1 MIVETNIR
9 AVQMFKLIAKWII
22 IYLLLSVLVCIGYL
36 ELGWHISIPETEI
49 AIMGTAL
56 SILMGFRVDAAY
68 KRWWEARII
77 WGAVVNN
84 SRTFARE
91 VMSFVGGKNPRAGRQ
106 LIYRQIGFVEAMGKH
121 LRRQGGIEHLTRLL
135 SDEDYEIVKTKK
147 HIPQALLAM
156 NLNQLTSINEHG
168 SLSTYQLV
176 QLERVIQQLTD
187 ELGRAERIKNTPFP
201 VPYGYFSWLLVHT
214 FACLI
219 PFAMVKELGYL
230 TIVLALVI
238 SFIFLIIEQI
248 AIQIQDPF
256 EGKTNDTPM
265 TAIAKNIEIDLRD
278 LLGEDPLPEAIKPK
292 AGVLM

>member
-9 AVQMFKLIAKWII
+9 AAQMFKLIAKWII
-22 IYLLLSVLVCIGYL
+22 IYLLLSILVCIGYI
-36 ELGWHISIPETEI
+36 ELDWRITIPETEI

-77 WGAVVNN
+77 WGAIVNN

-91 VMSFVGGKNPRAGRQ
+91 VISFVGQKNAEGGKQ
-106 LIYRQIGFVEAMGKH
+106 LIYRQIGFVESLGKH
-121 LRRQGGIEHLTRLL
+121 LRRQGGIAHLNRLL
-135 SDEDYEIVKTKK
+135 SATDYETIKNKK
-147 HIPQALLAM
+147 HVPQALLAM
-156 NLNQLTSINEHG
+156 NLQQLTLFNEQG

-176 QLERVIQQLTD
+176 QLETVLQQLTD
-187 ELGRAERIKNTPFP
+187 ELGKAERIKNTPFP

-230 TIVLALVI
+230 TIILALII

-256 EGKTNDTPM
+256 EGKANDTPV
-265 TAIAKNIEIDLRD
+265 TAIAKNIEIDLRE
-278 LLGEDPLPEAIKPK
+278 LLGEFPLPEPIKPK
-292 AGVLM
+292 AGVQM

>member
-9 AVQMFKLIAKWII
+9 ATHMFRLIAKWII
-22 IYLLLSVLVCIGYL
+22 IYLLLSTLVCIGYI
-36 ELGWHISIPETEI
+36 ELGWHIAIPETEI

-68 KRWWEARII
+68 KRWWEARIV

-91 VMSFVGGKNPRAGRQ
+91 VMGFVGRYDYDIARA
-106 LIYRQIGFVEAMGKH
+106 LIYRQIGFVESMGKH
-121 LRRQGGIEHLTRLL
+121 LRKQGGIEHLNRLL
-135 SDEDYEIVKTKK
+135 SKEDYEFIKAKK
-147 HIPQALLAM
+147 HIPNTLLMM
-156 NLNQLTSINEHG
+156 NLKQLSELNTQG
-168 SLSTYQLV
+168 VLSTYLLV
-176 QLERVIQQLTD
+176 QLESILHNLTD
-187 ELGRAERIKNTPFP
+187 ELGKAERIKNTPFP
-201 VPYGYFSWLLVHT
+201 VPYSYFSWLLVHT

-230 TIVLALVI
+230 TIALSIVI

-256 EGKTNDTPM
+256 ESQPNDTPV
-265 TAIAKNIEIDLRD
+265 TTIAKNIEIDLREI
-278 LLGEDPLPEAIKPK
+278 LGEVPLPAPLTPK
-292 AGVLM
+292 AGVSM

>member
-9 AVQMFKLIAKWII
+9 AAHMFRLIAKWII
-22 IYLLLSVLVCIGYL
+22 IYLLLSIVICIGYI
-36 ELGWHISIPETEI
+36 ELGWHIAIPETEI

-77 WGAVVNN
+77 WGAIVNN
-84 SRTFARE
+84 SRSFARE
-91 VMSFVGGKNPRAGRQ
+91 VAAFVGKENPGIARQ
-106 LIYRQIGFVEAMGKH
+106 LIYRQIGFVEATGKH
-121 LRRQGGIEHLTRLL
+121 LRKQGGIEHLSRLL
-135 SDEDYEIVKTKK
+135 SVDDYETIKNKK
-147 HIPQALLAM
+147 HVPNTLLMM
-156 NLNQLTSINEHG
+156 NLKQLTELQETG
-168 SLSTYQLV
+168 GLSTYLLV
-176 QLERVIQQLTD
+176 QIETIIHNLTD
-187 ELGRAERIKNTPFP
+187 ELGKAERIKNTPFP

-230 TIVLALVI
+230 TVILALII

-256 EGKTNDTPM
+256 ESKPNDTPV
-265 TAIAKNIEIDLRD
+265 TTIAKNIEIDLREI
-278 LLGEDPLPEAIKPK
+278 LGENPLPAPLTPK
-292 AGVLM
+292 AGVSM

>member
-9 AVQMFKLIAKWII
+9 ATHMFRLIAKWII
-22 IYLLLSVLVCIGYL
+22 IYLLLSTLVCIGYI
-36 ELGWHISIPETEI
+36 ELGWHIAIPETEI

-68 KRWWEARII
+68 KRWWEARIV

-91 VMSFVGGKNPRAGRQ
+91 VMGFVGRHDYDIART
-106 LIYRQIGFVEAMGKH
+106 LIYRQIGFVESMGKH
-121 LRRQGGIEHLTRLL
+121 LRKQGGIEHLNRLL
-135 SDEDYEIVKTKK
+135 SKEDYEFIKTKK
-147 HIPQALLAM
+147 HIPNTLLMM
-156 NLNQLTSINEHG
+156 NLKQLSELNTQG
-168 SLSTYQLV
+168 VLSTYLLV
-176 QLERVIQQLTD
+176 QLESILHNLTD
-187 ELGRAERIKNTPFP
+187 ELGKAERIKNTPFP
-201 VPYGYFSWLLVHT
+201 VPYSYFSWLLVHT

-230 TIVLALVI
+230 TIALSIVI

-256 EGKTNDTPM
+256 ESQPNDTPV
-265 TAIAKNIEIDLRD
+265 TTIAKNIEIDLREI
-278 LLGEDPLPEAIKPK
+278 LGEVPLPAPLTPK
-292 AGVLM
+292 AGVSM

>member
-22 IYLLLSVLVCIGYL
+22 IYLLLSIIVCIGYI
-36 ELGWHISIPETEI
+36 ELGWRIAIPETEI

-77 WGAVVNN
+77 WGAIVNN

-91 VMSFVGGKNPRAGRQ
+91 VISFVGQKNAEGGKQ
-106 LIYRQIGFVEAMGKH
+106 LIYRQIGFVEALGKH
-121 LRRQGGIEHLTRLL
+121 LRKQGGIEHLNRLL
-135 SDEDYEIVKTKK
+135 SVTDYETINSKK

-156 NLNQLTSINEHG
+156 NLQQLTLFNEQG

-176 QLERVIQQLTD
+176 QLETVLQQLTD
-187 ELGRAERIKNTPFP
+187 ELGKAERIKNTPFP

-230 TIVLALVI
+230 TIILALII

-256 EGKTNDTPM
+256 EGKANDTPV
-265 TAIAKNIEIDLRD
+265 TTIAKNIEIDLRE
-278 LLGEDPLPEAIKPK
+278 LLGESPLPEPIRPK
-292 AGVLM
+292 AGVQL

>member
-9 AVQMFKLIAKWII
+9 AAHMFRLIAKWII
-22 IYLLLSVLVCIGYL
+22 IYLLLSIIVCIGYI
-36 ELGWHISIPETEI
+36 EFGWRIAIPETEI

-91 VMSFVGGKNPRAGRQ
+91 VVGFLGKENTDIART
-106 LIYRQIGFVEAMGKH
+106 LIYRQIGFVESMGKH
-121 LRRQGGIEHLTRLL
+121 LRRQGGAEHLNRLL
-135 SDEDYEIVKTKK
+135 SPEDYDTIKSKRHVPNT
-147 HIPQALLAM
+147 LLMM
-156 NLNQLTSINEHG
+156 NLKQLTELNESG
-168 SLSTYQLV
+168 RLNTYLLV
-176 QLERVIQQLTD
+176 QLETILQNLTD
-187 ELGRAERIKNTPFP
+187 ELGKAERIKNTPFP

-219 PFAMVKELGYL
+219 PLAMVKELGYATL
-230 TIVLALVI
+230 ILAIII

-256 EGKTNDTPM
+256 EGQPNDTPM
-265 TAIAKNIEIDLRD
+265 TTIAKNIEIDLKEI
-278 LLGEDPLPEAIKPK
+278 LGESPLPEPLTPK
-292 AGVLM
+292 AGVSM